1 MKLQIGVFWAKRT
14 VCNRCPLYY
23 RGRLCLKF
31 DVFVNKR
38 TVRKRGLSYLFRA
51 PKKWNSRLPL
61 GQAAL
66 TFHLLRATSSS
77 LS

>member
-1 MKLQIGVFWAKRT
+1 MKLQIGVFWTKRT
-14 VCNRCPLYY
+14 VCNRCPSYY

-38 TVRKRGLSYLFRA
+38 TVRKRGLTYLCGA
-51 PKKWNSRLPL
+51 KKKWNPRLPL

-66 TFHLLRATSSS
+66 TFHLPRATSSC
-77 LS
+77 LG

>member
-23 RGRLCLKF
+23 RGRLCFKF

-38 TVRKRGLSYLFRA
+38 TVRKRG
-51 PKKWNSRLPL
+51 
-61 GQAAL
+61 
-66 TFHLLRATSSS
+66 
-77 LS
+77 